1 MYLLTNC
8 KAYLGSD
15 SGTSQVPYI
24 FKKPFYFVNFSST
37 LIHVLTDYCPF
48 LFIFKR
54 IKNLKNNQMLTLRD
68 ILKSNFAYT
77 SSTYDFEKNNL
88 EPIDNSSDDI
98 KSLALEIE
106 REFRNQ
112 TYMDKEDFKLQK
124 EFW

>member
-1 MYLLTNC
+1 
-8 KAYLGSD
+8 
-15 SGTSQVPYI
+15 
-24 FKKPFYFVNFSST
+24 
-37 LIHVLTDYCPF
+37 
-48 LFIFKR
+48 
-54 IKNLKNNQMLTLRD
+54 MLTLRD

-112 TYMDKEDFKLQK
+112 TYMDKEDLKIQK
-124 EFW
+124 EFWKIYYKYVDKKKIGIIQPKISPSFLKKNLDLLN